1 MEETIYCPILQ
12 GEITEYDCYETVY
25 ATNTGHH
32 LNDGIPYLL
41 DIETI
46 TANREVCLACSNNP
60 CNNRRLSEQERM
72 SDEEIKKRLAGRAA
86 EYMMFKDDEEDTEAP
101 ADTSSAGN
109 VIVFPDFEKLKNEVE
124 KMRTELSMLLLERDE
139 LQFVIC
145 KNIETEYMLNLG
157 SIEYRAYEAQC
168 LSLRLKRKIELIQA
182 KKNRQEKVIISAIEE
197 TLDTEFAEYQKRLDE
212 QINKMND
219 ALKRS
224 KAEVLTDEE
233 NKELKKLYRKIVKAL
248 HPDINPDV
256 SETQVNLF
264 DNAVQ
269 AYKNGDLKTL
279 RIICEM
285 VGNSPLPEQHKD
297 ALTQLNEEKERLQ
310 NLLKAIRDSIE
321 KIKSEYP
328 YTMKEILED
337 KEKTEQK
344 KQELESILRQ
354 YNELI
359 SIYKAKIEEMVR

>member
-1 MEETIYCPILQ
+1 MDEN
-12 GEITEYDCYETVY
+12 EI
-25 ATNTGHH
+25 
-32 LNDGIPYLL
+32 
-41 DIETI
+41 
-46 TANREVCLACSNNP
+46 R
-60 CNNRRLSEQERM
+60 
-72 SDEEIKKRLAGRAA
+72 KRLAGRAA
-86 EYMMFKDDEEDTEAP
+86 EYMMFKGEEDTEVP
-101 ADTSSAGN
+101 VDITSTGN

-124 KMRTELSMLLLERDE
+124 RMRTELSMLLLERDE

-145 KNIETEYMLNLG
+145 KNIETEYMLKLG
-157 SIEYRAYEAQC
+157 SIEYSAFKAQC

-197 TLDTEFAEYQKRLDE
+197 TLDTEFAEYQKQLDE

-269 AYKNGDLKTL
+269 AYKNGDLNIL
-279 RIICEM
+279 RIISEM

-310 NLLKAIRDSIE
+310 HLLKAIRDSIE
-321 KIKSEYP
+321 QIKSEYP
-328 YTMKEILED
+328 YTMKEIIED
-337 KEKTEQK
+337 EKQTEQK
-344 KQELESILRQ
+344 KKELENILSQ

-359 SIYKAKIEEMVR
+359 SIYKAKIEEMIR

>member
-1 MEETIYCPILQ
+1 M
-12 GEITEYDCYETVY
+12 DD
-25 ATNTGHH
+25 N
-32 LNDGIPYLL
+32 
-41 DIETI
+41 
-46 TANREVCLACSNNP
+46 
-60 CNNRRLSEQERM
+60 
-72 SDEEIKKRLAGRAA
+72 EIKRRLAGRAA

-101 ADTSSAGN
+101 ADVTSTGN

-145 KNIETEYMLNLG
+145 KNIETEYMLKLG
-157 SIEYRAYEAQC
+157 SIEYKAYQAQC

-197 TLDTEFAEYQKRLDE
+197 ALDTEFAEYQKRLDE

-224 KAEVLTDEE
+224 KAEVLTVEE

-256 SETQVNLF
+256 SETKVDLF

-269 AYKNGDLKTL
+269 AYKNGDLNTL
-279 RIICEM
+279 RIIGEM
-285 VGNSPLPEQHKD
+285 VGNSSLPEQHKD
-297 ALTQLNEEKERLQ
+297 ALTQLNKEKERLQ
-310 NLLKAIRDSIE
+310 NLLKAIRDSIDQ
-321 KIKSEYP
+321 IKSEYP
-328 YTMKEILED
+328 YTMKEIIED
-337 KEKTEQK
+337 EEQTEQK
-344 KQELESILRQ
+344 KKELENILSQ

-359 SIYKAKIEEMVR
+359 SIYKAKIEEMIR